1 MPNNTDKLRQLYVDL
16 SRSIDTVKQAQKLV
30 PSAPMDFFVEESTNQ
45 MKMIL
50 ALVQDEIKHTE
61 KLE

>member
-1 MPNNTDKLRQLYVDL
+1 
-16 SRSIDTVKQAQKLV
+16 
-30 PSAPMDFFVEESTNQ
+30 MDFFVEESTNQ

>member
-1 MPNNTDKLRQLYVDL
+1 MNYLQLLYTNVE
-16 SRSIDTVKQAQKLV
+16 QAQKLV
-30 PSAPMDFFVEESTNQ
+30 PSAPMDFFVEESTTQ

-61 KLE
+61 VLK